1 MPLCSW
7 SLYPGSAAILAAPE
21 QARRLLSQ
29 EKPCKNFGTIQI
41 PVDSSEETP
50 GGGRMVI

>member
-1 MPLCSW
+1 METGIHMAEFKRIS
-7 SLYPGSAAILAAPE
+7 
-21 QARRLLSQ
+21 
-29 EKPCKNFGTIQI
+29 GTIQI

>member
-1 MPLCSW
+1 
-7 SLYPGSAAILAAPE
+7 
-21 QARRLLSQ
+21 LSQ
-29 EKPCKNFGTIQI
+29 IRIFIVGTIQI

>member
-1 MPLCSW
+1 VPNLSKVK
-7 SLYPGSAAILAAPE
+7 PITAILSREVP
-21 QARRLLSQ
+21 RII
-29 EKPCKNFGTIQI
+29 GTIQI

>member
-1 MPLCSW
+1 VWCNIW
-7 SLYPGSAAILAAPE
+7 II
-21 QARRLLSQ
+21 
-29 EKPCKNFGTIQI
+29 GTIQI

>member
-1 MPLCSW
+1 MP
-7 SLYPGSAAILAAPE
+7 SLKA
-21 QARRLLSQ
+21 
-29 EKPCKNFGTIQI
+29 KKGTIQI

>member
-1 MPLCSW
+1 ML
-7 SLYPGSAAILAAPE
+7 LEIRLA
-21 QARRLLSQ
+21 
-29 EKPCKNFGTIQI
+29 NFGTIQI